1 MTAGAT
7 PPGPISM
14 PHLDLRPP
22 TEIFGGA
29 AKTSTAEFPSSFHRQ
44 SIAAFE
50 QSEGEQVRFA
60 NFGAKFTSARTSASL
75 EAFAQRVRRQGLPI
89 ARLWENK
96 SALVSLGLNQ
106 RGKPGVWIV
115 QKVH

>member
-1 MTAGAT
+1 MAAGAT
-7 PPGPISM
+7 PAGPISM

-22 TEIFGGA
+22 IEIFGA
-29 AKTSTAEFPSSFHRQ
+29 AKNNSAEFPSSFHRQ

-50 QSEGEQVRFA
+50 RSDGEQTRFA
-60 NFGAKFTSARTSASL
+60 NLGAQLMRARTSASL
-75 EAFAQRVRRQGLPI
+75 EEFAQRVRHQGLPI

-106 RGKPGVWIV
+106 RGKPGLWVV